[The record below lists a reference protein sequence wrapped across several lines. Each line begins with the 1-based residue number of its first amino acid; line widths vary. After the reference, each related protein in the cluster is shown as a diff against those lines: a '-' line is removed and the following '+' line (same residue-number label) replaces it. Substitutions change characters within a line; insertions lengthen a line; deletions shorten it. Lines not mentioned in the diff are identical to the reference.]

1 MSSAQT
7 TQQPETN
14 MDWKHYWK
22 RCAIALLFACGCAQA
37 SAGGI
42 AVTLTPERQ
51 ALGKDDDVRVKVTIT
66 NTSATPARLLKWAL
80 PFGDIEAPLFD
91 VTRDGLTARYLGVR
105 VKRAPPGDDD
115 YLVLA
120 PGASRSETIELSALY
135 QMNVTG
141 AYTVR
146 YHSHTLQ
153 QDGAQGA
160 QGGPGELQSEPVS
173 IWIDGRLP
181 RGTVTP
187 EPLPL
192 RAMQAAAGLAFSR
205 CSNAQQGEIG
215 SAAAGALAMATDGEA
230 YMLKAALAAR
240 YGQWFGATDQERAQ
254 KVKAH
259 FTSIKDGFATKP
271 VTVDC
276 GCNKSYFAYVYPS
289 QPYTIYVCKA
299 FWSAPMTGTDSKAGT
314 LVHEMSH
321 FTVVAGTDDWV
332 YGQAGAA
339 SLAASDP
346 GKAIDNADSHEY
358 FGENTPALPVR

>member
-22 RCAIALLFACGCAQA
+22 RCAIALLFTCGCAQA

-153 QDGAQGA
+153 PDGAQGA
-160 QGGPGELQSEPVS
+160 QAGATELQSEPVS

-205 CSNAQQGEIG
+205 CSNAQQGEITG
-215 SAAAGALAMATDGEA
+215 DGDRWRGIHAQGGAGRALRTVVRRHGPGTRAAGEGALHVDQGRLRDQAGDGG
-230 YMLKAALAAR
+230 LWLQQVVLRVRVPVAAVHDLR
-240 YGQWFGATDQERAQ
+240 LQGLLERA
-254 KVKAH
+254 
-259 FTSIKDGFATKP
+259 
-271 VTVDC
+271 
-276 GCNKSYFAYVYPS
+276 
-289 QPYTIYVCKA
+289 
-299 FWSAPMTGTDSKAGT
+299 
-314 LVHEMSH
+314 
-321 FTVVAGTDDWV
+321 DDRDRFE
-332 YGQAGAA
+332 GRDAGARDEP
-339 SLAASDP
+339 LHRGGGD
-346 GKAIDNADSHEY
+346 G
-358 FGENTPALPVR
+358 